1 MSQQRLDE
9 LHARLRDTGY
19 IADRSLLVSLDL
31 MQMLGK
37 PLLLEGEAGVGKT
50 GIATS
55 LAAALGAELIRLQ
68 CYEGLDAQQVLY
80 DWDYQRQL
88 LTIQM
93 MRANADNSTE
103 STPSPLLSPDTDN
116 MQREI
121 YSEQYLLKRP
131 LFKAISHDGPC
142 VLLIDEID
150 RADEEFEALLLE
162 VLAENQ
168 VTVPELGTYTA
179 TSKPLVILTSNAIR
193 NLSDALRR
201 RCLYHYIDFPTPHK
215 ERQIVHA
222 RLPQIDD
229 ALAGQVVSL
238 VQRLRQQTLA
248 KKPGVAETL
257 DWLAALY
264 ALDVK
269 DLRDAPEE
277 LAHSLPAL
285 LKTRVDQ
292 QTVEQEQFLQTWL
305 GETTEQ
311 SESAESSEPV

>member
-1 MSQQRLDE
+1 MNQLFPQQKPGLIPGTKTRLQPSRPNDSIRYTAAMSQQRLDE

-168 VTVPELGTYTA
+168 VTVPELGTYTCLLY
-179 TSKPLVILTSNAIR
+179 TSPSPRDLSTSR
-193 NLSDALRR
+193 MPS
-201 RCLYHYIDFPTPHK
+201 
-215 ERQIVHA
+215 
-222 RLPQIDD
+222 
-229 ALAGQVVSL
+229 
-238 VQRLRQQTLA
+238 
-248 KKPGVAETL
+248 
-257 DWLAALY
+257 
-264 ALDVK
+264 
-269 DLRDAPEE
+269 
-277 LAHSLPAL
+277 
-285 LKTRVDQ
+285 
-292 QTVEQEQFLQTWL
+292 
-305 GETTEQ
+305 
-311 SESAESSEPV
+311 SA